1 MSDRADDGSSPARPH
16 PLSDVLARFIT
27 DRGWYERLHDSQV
40 HQRWTEIVGPDLAAH
55 VQPIRVRGGVL
66 VVRAESGP
74 WASQLRYLSPWLLQR
89 AQDVLGADRVERVQI
104 LTGPPA
110 DSPGRDSRN

>member
-1 MSDRADDGSSPARPH
+1 MSDSTNDGSSPAGLDS
-16 PLSDVLARFIT
+16 LSDVLGRFIT
-27 DRGWYERLHDSQV
+27 DRGWHERLHDSQV
-40 HQRWTEIVGPDLAAH
+40 HRRWTEIVGSDLAAH
-55 VQPIRVRGGVL
+55 VQPVRVRGGVL

-104 LTGPPA
+104 LSGPPT
-110 DSPGRDSRN
+110 DSSGRGTGT